1 MSKRKKLLLLF
12 RNDNTYM
19 HLICFWGMPNIK
31 IRRSVFIWTAKLTG
45 IPGWLLETSFKMVVE
60 FFKCFMVGRTIFTIM
75 IIYMM
80 FNDMHSL
87 KTLFEKQNINQKIPK
102 QKKKNK
108 NNNYQ
113 LWLTIKRG
121 PWTTMTH
128 ELAWWHN
135 SMSDLA
141 MFLHASIFCYCG
153 RIRKYVAI
161 ENH

>member
-1 MSKRKKLLLLF
+1 MWKSAIYKKVSKRKKLLLLF

-80 FNDMHSL
+80 FNDMHAL
-87 KTLFEKQNINQKIPK
+87 KKLFEKIII
-102 QKKKNK
+102 KKKK
-108 NNNYQ
+108 FKIKKEKTLPALTDYKKGPLNNDDTWIG
-113 LWLTIKRG
+113 L
-121 PWTTMTH
+121 
-128 ELAWWHN
+128 
-135 SMSDLA
+135 
-141 MFLHASIFCYCG
+141 
-153 RIRKYVAI
+153 VA
-161 ENH
+161 